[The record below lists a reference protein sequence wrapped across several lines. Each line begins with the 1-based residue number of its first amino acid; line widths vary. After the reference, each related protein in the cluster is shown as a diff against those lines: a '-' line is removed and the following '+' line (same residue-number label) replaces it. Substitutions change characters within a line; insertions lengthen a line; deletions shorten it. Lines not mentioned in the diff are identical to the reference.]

1 MRKIHYPSDT
11 FYEKIEKMT
20 LTELESYIQKLY
32 KDQEVNREKL
42 EACLNQRGCILNQAF
57 EWTSENKEKLLRLNQ
72 KLIECWEKVD
82 AEAKQ
87 TLKILNERINQ
98 PDDFLQD
105 FNMEARV
112 CSLIYKPDES
122 GEFYEA
128 EDCIEEVLNDF
139 VNNSYVVNVKSYFAK
154 DSDDHILYLD
164 RNQNWNDDR
173 WFKGEF
179 DDVYISQAIHDLYD
193 HSCLSF
199 PDILKI
205 NRLWAELTVV
215 HQHFVEV

>member
-1 MRKIHYPSDT
+1 MRKIHYPSDA

-20 LTELESYIQKLY
+20 LTELETLIEKLY
-32 KDQEVNREKL
+32 KDQDVNREKI
-42 EACLNQRGCILNQAF
+42 EACLSKRRGLLNQAF
-57 EWTSENKEKLLRLNQ
+57 EWTPENKGKLLRLNQ
-72 KLIECWEKVD
+72 RLIECWEKVD

-112 CSLIYKPDES
+112 CSLIYKPDEN

-128 EDCIEEVLNDF
+128 EDCIEEVLNTF
-139 VNNSYVVNVKSYFAK
+139 VNESYVVNIHTYFAN
-154 DSDDHILYLD
+154 DLDDHILYLD
-164 RNQNWNDDR
+164 REQNWNTDR
-173 WFKGEF
+173 CFNGEF
-179 DDVYISQAIHDLYD
+179 NAVFISQAIHDLYN

-199 PDILKI
+199 HDVLKI
-205 NRLWAELTVV
+205 NRLRAELTVV
-215 HQHFVEV
+215 HQHFVEI